1 MDQVPLTR
9 ARKHLMRKK
18 LFIGMFLVAIAGIV
32 AGEYLFNHSGA
43 QDAPKKTEP
52 DKKKTEGN
60 LFDILKKDLD
70 AKKDAVDNLPPL
82 QFPAPVQLPAVDAK
96 DQIPPPSAP
105 KPEVAVPTPPKVN
118 DAKAPLPLVPGPG
131 STPQVAPP
139 LIINQAPMPPAVPD
153 KPQTVEP
160 KESPPLAPLDWTG
173 FDSIP
178 PLSKP
183 KADGPSPLPPPAP
196 VPPPLDKPD
205 ESRWSPMGP
214 KEPAARPLSPTGPKE
229 PAARPLSPMQ
239 PIVDQVAKLKNCPW
253 RLQVELV
260 DGRTVVTA
268 MVNKK
273 HEFKIACEKLDLQ
286 TGNGTLKAFGKV
298 RISSDMM
305 NGACEQL
312 EIPLMEDRLVLE
324 GGAEVRIS
332 NGADISSW
340 EAAAFEL
347 NSHSLNLRISELRSG
362 NVVQA
367 GWNVPPPSLP
377 NSIAMNG
384 NYPATNAPGSPAS
397 RFRIG
402 EAPLT
407 GPWTGYG
414 ILRRTKELHNG
425 RPVWCLEGRDGR
437 RFERFVAREGG
448 KLDAYEGQTMSVY
461 LHSDKV
467 MSYATHMALP

>member
-1 MDQVPLTR
+1 
-9 ARKHLMRKK
+9 MRKK

-43 QDAPKKTEP
+43 QDAPKKAEP

-105 KPEVAVPTPPKVN
+105 KPEVAVPTPLKVN
-118 DAKAPLPLVPGPG
+118 DAKAPLPLLPGPG

-160 KESPPLAPLDWTG
+160 KESPPLPPLDETKPITWTG
-173 FDSIP
+173 IDGIP

-183 KADGPSPLPPPAP
+183 KTDGPSPLPPPAP
-196 VPPPLDKPD
+196 VPPPLDKPE
-205 ESRWSPMGP
+205 ESRLSPMGL
-214 KEPAARPLSPTGPKE
+214 KEPAAQ
-229 PAARPLSPMQ
+229 PLSPMQ

-253 RLQVELV
+253 SLQVDMV

-273 HEFKIACEKLDLQ
+273 HEFKIVCESLDLQ
-286 TGNGTLKAFGKV
+286 TSKGTLKASGKV
-298 RISSDMM
+298 QISSDAL
-305 NGACEQL
+305 NGACEHL
-312 EIPLMEDRLVLE
+312 AIPLMEDRLVLE
-324 GGAEVRIS
+324 GGAEVRIPKDAA
-332 NGADISSW
+332 NISH
-340 EAAAFEL
+340 AKPAAFEL
-347 NSHSLNLRISELRSG
+347 KGQTLNLRISELPSG
-362 NVVQA
+362 KVVQT
-367 GWNVPPPSLP
+367 GWNLAPPSMP
-377 NSIAMNG
+377 NPIAVDG
-384 NYPATNAPGSPAS
+384 NYPETKAPGSPAS
-397 RFRIG
+397 GFYIG
-402 EAPLT
+402 ETPLT

-414 ILRRTKELHNG
+414 VLRRTKDVHNG
-425 RPVWCLEGRDGR
+425 RPVWCLEDRDGR

-461 LHSDKV
+461 LRSDKV